1 MNEKDNIVLIGA
13 SSEIS
18 QEFIKLIGEKQNI
31 YKISTSSSYEENN
44 YLHVKDYRDNLDE
57 IISFIQK
64 IA

>member
-31 YKISTSSSYEENN
+31 YKISTSSSYEE
-44 YLHVKDYRDNLDE
+44 K
-57 IISFIQK
+57 
-64 IA
+64 